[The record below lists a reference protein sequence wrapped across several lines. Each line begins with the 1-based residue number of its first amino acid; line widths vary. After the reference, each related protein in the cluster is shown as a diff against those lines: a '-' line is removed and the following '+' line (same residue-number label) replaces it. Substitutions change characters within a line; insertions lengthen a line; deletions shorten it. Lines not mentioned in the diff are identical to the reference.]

1 MWSTA
6 QVYKPAFLIE
16 TYDVILYLRDDFDL
30 VALAHVLKES
40 YGLVF
45 GNDLSDKPVIA
56 FYYLAHLF
64 FYLDE
69 VFRRKRVFYVKV
81 VVEAIFGGRSDG
93 NLRIRKQ
100 LLDGMGHYV

>member
-1 MWSTA
+1 MRPAT

-16 TYDVILYLRDDFDL
+16 TYDVILDLPDDFDL
-30 VALAHVLKES
+30 VVFTHVLKEL

-45 GNDLSDKPVIA
+45 GNDLSDKLVIA
-56 FYYLAHLF
+56 FYYLTHLF

-69 VFRRKRVFYVKV
+69 VFRRKWVFYVKV
-81 VVEAIFGGRSDG
+81 VVEAIFGGGSDG
-93 NLRIRKQ
+93 NLCLRKQ